1 MITVR
6 HASDRRHTEK
16 TTHQVWKT
24 FYSLNPAA
32 PSVDH
37 FGALQALNEERF
49 PPGNGFPR
57 RSHRDAEVITYVRE
71 GTLNYE
77 DSAGGEGVIHA
88 GKFQRMTAGSG
99 IDRSETNGSKLEW
112 AQVFQIWL
120 HPNRVGLAPNVER
133 EHFRRAQRRG
143 GLRIV
148 ASQDGRDESL
158 RVNQDARIY
167 SGVFPPGQRVVHEL
181 AIGRTA
187 WLHIVNGE
195 IRLGDSV
202 FRTGDGIGLI
212 AERAV
217 AFTTQSAAEVLL
229 IDLGAPIPPPGG
241 NGSAAS

>member
-1 MITVR
+1 VQLCLWIGVFGVLARANDREVGSRGAVR
-6 HASDRRHTEK
+6 AHESGPRHPNTRPAELISAP
-16 TTHQVWKT
+16 H
-24 FYSLNPAA
+24 NPA
-32 PSVDH
+32 
-37 FGALQALNEERF
+37 
-49 PPGNGFPR
+49 
-57 RSHRDAEVITYVRE
+57 RSEYPVR
-71 GTLNYE
+71 
-77 DSAGGEGVIHA
+77 I
-88 GKFQRMTAGSG
+88 KW
-99 IDRSETNGSKLEW
+99 DRSETNGSKLEW

-195 IRLGDSV
+195 ILLGDSV

-241 NGSAAS
+241 NGSAS